1 VRGLAKSGYA
11 LLAQRVR
18 GLGSRYA
25 VFVSAEKA
33 GDEYGF
39 GGRGHKLLGVA
50 ARMAGGTL
58 WMESL
63 AASKIV
69 SKRRGQETLLGGV
82 RCWRVR
88 RKPGLG

>member
-11 LLAQRVR
+11 LFVQRVR

-25 VFVSAEKA
+25 VFVSTEKA
-33 GDEYGF
+33 GNGYGF

-50 ARMAGGTL
+50 ARMAGGAFR
-58 WMESL
+58 MESL
-63 AASKIV
+63 AASEIV
-69 SKRRGQETLLGGV
+69 SKMRGRETLLGGV

-88 RKPGLG
+88 RKSGLG